1 MPGWDVRFDLHI
13 NLSAPELV
21 RGVAEAQALAS
32 VIRDIPIPPHAQR
45 ELDTVNILR
54 AVRGTTAIEGAD
66 ASPEEVRRIMESP
79 DRPVLPPSRARDEQE
94 VRNAES
100 AMRYIAEAVENDP
113 HHPLTHRLVCDL
125 HRRLTENIDYP
136 KNIPGRYRAHAVHAG
151 NYQPPQTGEEVKSLM
166 NQFVG
171 WANSP
176 PATKWDPI
184 VQAVAAHFYL
194 ISIHPFG
201 DGNGRTSRAVESFLL
216 YKGKVNARGFY
227 SLANFYYQNR
237 SEYVRHLDSVRFNP
251 NQDLTPFVI
260 FAVDGLV
267 SELKYVHAGVIAAVK
282 LISFRDYAR
291 EQLQVDGLLGT
302 RGGNRAY
309 HLLLNLG
316 TEPTLLRDV
325 RALDQYKNVTSRTV
339 LRDVKLLSERD
350 LVVVEKGRLRLNVDV
365 MSRFLV

>member
-1 MPGWDVRFDLHI
+1 MPTWDVRFDLRI
-13 NLSAPELV
+13 NLSAPDLV

-66 ASPEEVRRIMESP
+66 ASPDEVRRIIESP

-100 AMRYIAEAVENDP
+100 AMRYVAEALERDP
-113 HHPLTHRLVCDL
+113 HHPLTHQLICDL

-136 KNIPGRYRAHAVHAG
+136 DNTPGRYRVHAVRAG
-151 NYQPPQTGEEVKSLM
+151 NYQPPQTGAEVSSLM
-166 NQFVG
+166 NQFVD

-176 PATKWDPI
+176 PVTRWDPI

-227 SLANFYYQNR
+227 SLANFYYQHR
-237 SEYVRHLDSVRFNP
+237 SEYVRHLDSVRFGPGQN
-251 NQDLTPFVI
+251 LTPFVT
-260 FAVDGLV
+260 FAVNGLV
-267 SELKYVHAGVIAAVK
+267 RELKYVHAEVITAVK

-309 HLLLNLG
+309 HLLLSLG
-316 TEPTLLRDV
+316 TDPTSLRDV
-325 RALDQYKNVTSRTV
+325 RALDQYKKVTRRTV

-350 LVVVEKGRLRLNVDV
+350 LVVVGEGCLRLNVDV
-365 MSRFLV
+365 MRQFMG